1 MNAYPSQICLIYH
14 FLETALFS
22 DVSAFF
28 WFFLLIINMESHSVA
43 FISTNEKRLQNQ
55 VFRQIKSKL
64 IWMHLD
70 LAKLHCLKGLNS
82 PYIVSYLHFLNLNNI
97 LTLPKLLSS
106 LKLGLIWHDICLPYF
121 LSARFTHMRTSLRNQ
136 NKCKPSIWCL
146 GVSKLEHNK
155 TTFLFAFWLVFFIY
169 LFFLQYLK
177 PDTHEW
183 YLFSTR
189 NSIMDQS

>member
-1 MNAYPSQICLIYH
+1 MCP
-14 FLETALFS
+14 LFS
-22 DVSAFF
+22 DFF
-28 WFFLLIINMESHSVA
+28 SWLSTWSHTVLHSYQQMRRDC
-43 FISTNEKRLQNQ
+43 K
-55 VFRQIKSKL
+55 IKFSDKL
-64 IWMHLD
+64 KANLWMHLD

-106 LKLGLIWHDICLPYF
+106 LKLGLIWHNICLPYF

-146 GVSKLEHNK
+146 GVSKLKHNK

-169 LFFLQYLK
+169 LFFY
-177 PDTHEW
+177 
-183 YLFSTR
+183 ST
-189 NSIMDQS
+189 